1 MSFFSRATAFLL
13 LISFISS
20 IFFVSCKEDEIR
32 YAPAIVDRD
41 SLPMLKSIG
50 VSTLI
55 SDSGII
61 SYRLISEDWFI
72 YDKKDPQYWSFE
84 KGLFMEKYDKNFKV
98 EAYLNC
104 ESRSLSSS
112 RSNRSH
118 NPTTHGLYPLF
129 PYIGLSIFCA
139 PAGSN
144 IVLRF

>member
-13 LISFISS
+13 LISIISS

-72 YDKKDPQYWSFE
+72 YDK
-84 KGLFMEKYDKNFKV
+84 
-98 EAYLNC
+98 
-104 ESRSLSSS
+104 
-112 RSNRSH
+112 
-118 NPTTHGLYPLF
+118 
-129 PYIGLSIFCA
+129 
-139 PAGSN
+139 
-144 IVLRF
+144 